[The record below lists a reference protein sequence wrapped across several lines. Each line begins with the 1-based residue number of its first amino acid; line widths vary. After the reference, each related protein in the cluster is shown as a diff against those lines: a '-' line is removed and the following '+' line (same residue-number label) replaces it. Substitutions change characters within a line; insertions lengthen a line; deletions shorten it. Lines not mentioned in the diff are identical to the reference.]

1 VTPPGGDP
9 KVSFLRWTALRLGW
23 AFRGLWWFLKEPQ
36 NLWVHLPAALLVVV
50 VGWLLGVDRTD
61 WCLLIIAIAIV
72 LVAEGLN
79 SALESLA
86 DAVHPAEHPLV
97 GRAKDVAAGA
107 VLLAS
112 FAAAAIGLIVFVPKL
127 LAPPGG

>member
-1 VTPPGGDP
+1 MTRPGGDTDRSYL
-9 KVSFLRWTALRLGW
+9 KWIGSRLAWAFKGLFEFLR
-23 AFRGLWWFLKEPQ
+23 EPQ
-36 NLWVHLPAALLVVV
+36 NMSVHIPAAILVFVVAALL
-50 VGWLLGVDRTD
+50 RINPTE
-61 WCLLIIAIAIV
+61 WCLIIIA
-72 LVAEGLN
+72 VAMVMVSEGLN

-112 FAAAAIGLIVFVPKL
+112 FAAAAIGLIVFLPKL
-127 LAPPGG
+127 IALMG